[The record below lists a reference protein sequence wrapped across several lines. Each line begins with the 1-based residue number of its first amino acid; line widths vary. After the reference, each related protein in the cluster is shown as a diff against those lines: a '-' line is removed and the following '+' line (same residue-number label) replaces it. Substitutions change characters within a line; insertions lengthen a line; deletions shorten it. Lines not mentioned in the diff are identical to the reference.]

1 MPQFSLEDPNDRLDA
16 YLISEMNRGAYHE
29 QSTLYDGNPQ
39 TDDTTRTSTLI
50 TGVSFATAVVQDKT
64 GHSSITM
71 TISFSPIAAEDPLE
85 GDLSADPVDYYLV
98 SYSYDNTNWLGE
110 TSTTVSPFVFHNL
123 ITGKTLYARVRA
135 VSVARIY
142 GSYSTFNTV
151 LPVDTT
157 PPPAPSPPTLNST
170 AGGLGVTWNGTFAGA
185 APRPDD
191 FAFVEVQS
199 TTDVTFATGVVNR
212 GHLDVNG
219 YTSFQVTASAGV
231 TTYVRLVAYDFTGN
245 QSAPSTAVNQIIG
258 AVTPADIASFPALD
272 AAGNIAV
279 NAVGSPQLAAL
290 AVIAGK
296 IAAGAVTPI
305 KTALPAIDSVTG
317 NLTANS
323 VSAINI
329 IGGTVTTDKLSVA
342 SLGLN
347 LIANGDFEEGALNS
361 WTTGYEVTGSPPS
374 FVIDNNVAV
383 IISGVYAATVN
394 NLGNTQ
400 GTSMASRAFPV
411 KAGDLLYV
419 SAHLRQSGTAFS
431 KYVRMIYGTADGFIR
446 SAAIAGTPA
455 VPINVQILD
464 VNGNFVSTPASTSS
478 AGIQDLIGGASLP
491 ANSTWYQLVGQVLVP
506 AGATWARLIFYSWA
520 QGVASFDTFDLAD
533 VRKVTVS
540 AMIGDGQ
547 VVAPK
552 IGTGTLNATTVITIG
567 TSSTGLILNPGAGY
581 FIKGI
586 SAGTTTFYVDTAGNV
601 AISGTVNA
609 SSGTFSGTISAS
621 GTISGGNITGA
632 VITGSTIRTAASGQR
647 VQMDTTNID
656 RIKFFSGDVNETTYG
671 MVDSAIN
678 GSAQPYLFLSS
689 PALGSHFAASMSMTG
704 MTSTGVAGTTTGI
717 SFDYPL
723 TNLALGTTKTGNAV
737 NGNFVICPTG
747 TNSTALQFGSPT
759 IDLGVTAVNGG
770 NGTWTFPQT
779 FSSAPT
785 CIVGNLSKGSNFA
798 GMVMTYTFSTSS
810 TSFRL
815 NFNAAGTSTGVQT
828 LSMIAMM

>member
-1 MPQFSLEDPNDRLDA
+1 MPQFSLDEDNSLDVL
-16 YLISEMNRGAYHE
+16 LISEITRGVYHE

-50 TGVSFATAVVQDKT
+50 TGVTFVNTIVQDKT

-272 AAGNIAV
+272 AAGNIATG
-279 NAVGSPQLAAL
+279 AVGSNALAAL

-296 IAAGAVTPI
+296 IASGAVTPI
-305 KTALPAIDSVTG
+305 KTALPAIDTTTG

-329 IGGTVTTDKLSVA
+329 VGGTVTTDKLSVA

-347 LIANGDFEEGALNS
+347 LIANPGFEDGSLAS
-361 WTTGYEVTGSPPS
+361 WTPGYENTASPPN
-374 FVIDNNVAV
+374 FTIDNSAN
-383 IISGVYAATVN
+383 ILSGTYAATCN
-394 NLGNTQ
+394 NSGNSQ
-400 GTSMASRAFPV
+400 GAAMASRAFPV
-411 KAGDLLYV
+411 KAGDTLYV
-419 SAHLRQSGTAFS
+419 SAHLRQTAQAFN
-431 KYVRMIYGTADGFIR
+431 KYVRLLYGTADGFTR
-446 SAAIAGTPA
+446 AQTIAGTPA
-455 VPINVQILD
+455 IPTNVQILD
-464 VNGNFVSTPASTSS
+464 ANGNFSSSPASTSA
-478 AGIQDLIGGASLP
+478 AGLQDILSGATLP
-491 ANSTWYQLVGQVLVP
+491 AGSVWYQVVGQALVP
-506 AGATWARLIFYSWA
+506 AGATWARLVFYSWVTTLA
-520 QGVASFDTFDLAD
+520 TFDTFDLAD
-533 VRKVTVS
+533 VRKVTIS

-586 SAGTTTFYVDTAGNV
+586 NAGTTTFYVDTTGNV

-609 SSGTFSGTISAS
+609 TSGTFSGTISAS

-785 CIVGNLSKGSNFA
+785 CIVGSLSKGSNFA
-798 GMVMTYTFSTSS
+798 GMVMTYTFTTSS